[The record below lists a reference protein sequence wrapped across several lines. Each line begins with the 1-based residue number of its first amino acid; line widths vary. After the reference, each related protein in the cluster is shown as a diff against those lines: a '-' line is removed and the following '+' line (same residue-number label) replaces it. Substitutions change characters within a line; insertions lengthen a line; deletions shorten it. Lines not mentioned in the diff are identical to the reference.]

1 MAIVS
6 IKGLLARH
14 NLATPQQF
22 DEWHKAWRVT
32 QEAGS
37 ADTFMMFVARER
49 GASEETFLR
58 ELAAALDWPY
68 IDLTKTDVSADARK
82 KISTKIAFQYSVLP
96 VKFEEGR
103 LTVAVSNPFDAAMLS
118 AVQFDA
124 RVPVQ
129 YALTTH
135 IEIDKSLKKFY
146 GVGAETLDEMAKDD
160 EPWICWE
167 DKEITEGDQEASVIK
182 FVNQIIWEAFKDRAT
197 DIHFEPA
204 EDELRIRYRIDGI
217 LHQTPMPPQ
226 LKRFQASLISRIKV
240 MSGMNI
246 AEKRLP
252 QDGRIN
258 VRIKGEEIDIRVST
272 VPTVYGESVSLRL
285 LTRGKIFLGMEKLGF
300 APAEESRIREII
312 VKPHGIFLVTG
323 PTGSGKSTSLY
334 AFLATI
340 NSVTKRIITI
350 EEPVEYEL
358 KGINQIAVRGDIGLT
373 FAMGLRHILR
383 QDPNVIMVGEIRD
396 LETAEIAIRA
406 ALTGHLVFSTL
417 HTNDAPSAFTRLID
431 MGIEPFL
438 VASSVE
444 AVLAQRLVRTIC
456 PKCKAEQKV
465 GGIICGASGFPRIKS
480 TRPASAKGPG
490 ARSAGN
496 WATRGAWAFTNCCSW
511 TRTSARSS
519 WAAPPPPPSRK
530 RPCKTAC
537 ALCGPMAGT
546 RSGPPRPPSRKSCAS
561 RKPKNISIADRRRQ
575 TARLGERFLMARWHS
590 ANVLQTNA
598 GGTAPLAACR
608 QRRTFY
614 RSGRNDAAD
623 QRAVPAGGG
632 GQGLAN
638 AFPRQTQHRLAPAG
652 QGFLSRRAIAQQ
664 RSGRSGV
671 HGRAA
676 IGKTFPAAGHACGL
690 EHLFAAAAGR
700 QTRRAAS
707 CHCHHCGKERGG
719 RISRCSWKRK
729 GFWPTAWKRPVW
741 SSLLAAKINE
751 DGVWIF
757 AGAAGEPALVV
768 WCVWG

>member
-6 IKGLLARH
+6 IKGILARH

-22 DEWHKAWRVT
+22 DEWHKAWRVA

-37 ADTFMMFVARER
+37 ADPFMVFMARER
-49 GASEETFLR
+49 GSSEAAFLQ
-58 ELAAALDWPY
+58 ELARALDWPY
-68 IDLTKTDVSADARK
+68 IDLAKSEVSAEARK
-82 KISTKIAFQYSVLP
+82 KISTKVAFQYTVLP
-96 VKFEEGR
+96 VKFEDGR
-103 LTVAVSNPFDAAMLS
+103 LTVAVSNPFDAAMLG

-129 YALTTH
+129 YGLATH
-135 IEIDKSLKKFY
+135 AEIDKSLKKFY
-146 GVGAETLDEMAKDD
+146 GVGAETLDEMSKDD
-160 EPWICWE
+160 EPLDLLVE
-167 DKEITEGDQEASVIK
+167 DKEITESDQEASVIK

-197 DIHFEPA
+197 DIHFEPC

-285 LTRGKIFLGMEKLGF
+285 LTRGKIFLGMENLGF
-300 APAEESRIREII
+300 APSEESRIREII

-456 PKCKAEQKV
+456 PKCKTEQKV
-465 GGIICGASGFPRIKS
+465 SRDYLQRIGFPEEQIDS
-480 TRPASAKGPG
+480 THFCKG
-490 ARSAGN
+490 AG
-496 WATRGAWAFTNCCSW
+496 C
-511 TRTSARSS
+511 
-519 WAAPPPPPSRK
+519 
-530 RPCKTAC
+530 
-537 ALCGPMAGT
+537 
-546 RSGPPRPPSRKSCAS
+546 
-561 RKPKNISIADRRRQ
+561 
-575 TARLGERFLMARWHS
+575 EE
-590 ANVLQTNA
+590 
-598 GGTAPLAACR
+598 CR
-608 QRRTFY
+608 QLGYQGRMGIYELLFMDEDI
-614 RSGRNDAAD
+614 RS
-623 QRAVPAGGG
+623 
-632 GQGLAN
+632 LI
-638 AFPRQTQHRLAPAG
+638 L
-652 QGFLSRRAIAQQ
+652 
-664 RSGRSGV
+664 
-671 HGRAA
+671 GRAA
-676 IGKTFPAAGHACGL
+676 SSTIAQKAMQNGMRTLRADGWKKIIAGRTTIEEVL
-690 EHLFAAAAGR
+690 RVTQTEEHLKSLMEDTKPSGWA
-700 QTRRAAS
+700 
-707 CHCHHCGKERGG
+707 
-719 RISRCSWKRK
+719 K
-729 GFWPTAWKRPVW
+729 G
-741 SSLLAAKINE
+741 S
-751 DGVWIF
+751 
-757 AGAAGEPALVV
+757 
-768 WCVWG
+768 